1 MTRSWHPPVPQQG
14 AAERWRHDGWKP
26 TQPRRSD
33 TAHLEPSGEV
43 GNGGGTT
50 ATSGQSPA
58 ASVVAARS
66 CVETNDPV
74 QRHSITPITTPFTP
88 GTTRLAAGSWPL
100 EAHTATTLRHSSPR
114 TVWRSRQRWRH
125 HGYQRPV
132 ASSQPGCGA
141 LMCRD
146 ERPGAVALHHAHHHA
161 IHTRHNQA
169 GRWPLAAGSPHS
181 HDAPTQLTSGEVGNG
196 GGTTATSGQSPAA
209 SLVAARSCVE
219 TNDPVQ
225 WHSITPITTP
235 FTPGTTGLAA
245 DRWPLEA
252 HTATTL
258 RRISPRPIWQWHS
271 STPITTPFTPGTTRL
286 AAGSWPLEA
295 PTATTLRRISPRPI
309 WQWHSITPITTPFT
323 PATTRLTA
331 DR

>member
-100 EAHTATTLRHSSPR
+100 EAHTATTLRHSSPLAKSG
-114 TVWRSRQRWRH
+114 TV
-125 HGYQRPV
+125 
-132 ASSQPGCGA
+132 AA
-141 LMCRD
+141 LR
-146 ERPGAVALHHAHHHA
+146 L
-161 IHTRHNQA
+161 
-169 GRWPLAAGSPHS
+169 
-181 HDAPTQLTSGEVGNG
+181 
-196 GGTTATSGQSPAA
+196 PAA
-209 SLVAARSCVE
+209 SRQQPA
-219 TNDPVQ
+219 
-225 WHSITPITTP
+225 W
-235 FTPGTTGLAA
+235 
-245 DRWPLEA
+245 
-252 HTATTL
+252 L
-258 RRISPRPIWQWHS
+258 RRALVWRR
-271 STPITTPFTPGTTRL
+271 TTRCS
-286 AAGSWPLEA
+286 G
-295 PTATTLRRISPRPI
+295 TLSRPSPH
-309 WQWHSITPITTPFT
+309 HSH
-323 PATTRLTA
+323 PAQPG
-331 DR
+331 